1 MWSSTT
7 MDERELHGKEF
18 FSWEEF
24 SLFFDSWREQ
34 RKALFFM
41 KKSMP
46 LSKCKWASEP
56 PRPEVVDALKYRSV
70 RLVCKEVRVSTNKM
84 ELRAQKMQ
92 TTEEE
97 EEEKA
102 PVGCSAR
109 IVLKMNEEKDRLV
122 VTECQLTHNHP
133 LCPIEFAYYFK
144 RGFLMDNSC
153 LPVRT
158 TNKISKQFVGVQD
171 IRYLLKYCKTR
182 DNGVQ
187 DTLNALNSLFT
198 NDPSAK
204 LKLVFVENKVIIKTV
219 FLLTSMM
226 RSLCQRFPLALFFD
240 RVEGF
245 NEEFDLYT
253 VLCVDGNSH
262 GRECGYC
269 LAQKGTPNMLRFTLA
284 SLLQSV
290 PDMKFKVQCITLGV
304 DVGEVEVVN
313 ELLPHARVQICRT
326 QVLEVLFS
334 KAQEMGVPEDEKVWP
349 LLCKAAEAGS
359 LAAYK
364 KVVRRMDSLLPQQFM
379 KYYREHWHPCSE
391 VWVKF
396 WAFEPTRDIDV
407 CDLIKQ
413 HKQKLLVGFNPC
425 RTLAQCILDL
435 VIIQTPKEEVKNLN
449 EDEVATRYHSICN
462 PEPASLIEEELSF
475 ARHGTYDIRETT
487 EGFALNDDVSEFCM
501 DRSLTTCSCSIY
513 TSSLLPCRH
522 LFATRL
528 QTGEPLFDVSLLQK
542 NEKALMTIS

>member
-1 MWSSTT
+1 MWSSTM
-7 MDERELHGKEF
+7 MDEKELYGKEF

-41 KKSMP
+41 KTSMP
-46 LSKCKWASEP
+46 LSKCKWAGLP

-70 RLVCKEVRVSTNKM
+70 RFVCKEVRVSTNKM

-92 TTEEE
+92 NAKDEN
-97 EEEKA
+97 KL

-109 IVLKMNEEKDRLV
+109 IILKMNEEMDRLV
-122 VTECQLTHNHP
+122 VTECQLTHNHL

-144 RGFLMDNSC
+144 RGSLMDNSC

-158 TNKISKQFVGVQD
+158 TNKISKQFVGAHD

-187 DTLNALNSLFT
+187 DTLNVLNSLFT
-198 NDPSAK
+198 NDPGAK

-226 RSLCQRFPLALFFD
+226 RSLCQRFPLTLLFD

-245 NEEFDLYT
+245 NDQFDLYI
-253 VLCVDGNSH
+253 VLCIDANSR

-290 PDMKFKVQCITLGV
+290 PDLKVKVRCVIQGV
-304 DVGEVEVVN
+304 EIGELEVVN

-326 QVLEVLFS
+326 QVLEILFS
-334 KAQEMGVPEDEKVWP
+334 KAQEMGAPDDEKVWS
-349 LLCKAAEAGS
+349 LLCKAAEAVS
-359 LAAYK
+359 LVAYK
-364 KVVRRMDSLLPQQFM
+364 QEVRRMNSLLPQEFM
-379 KYYREHWHPCSE
+379 KYYQEHWHPHTE
-391 VWVKF
+391 MWVAF
-396 WAFEPTRDIDV
+396 CAFEPTWDIDASE
-407 CDLIKQ
+407 LIKQ
-413 HKQKLLVGFNPC
+413 HKQKVLVDFNPSQ
-425 RTLAQCILDL
+425 TLAQCILNL
-435 VIIQTPKEEVKNLN
+435 VIIQTPKEDLKNLN

-462 PEPASLIEEELSF
+462 PEQASLIKEELSF
-475 ARHGTYDIRETT
+475 ARHEAYDIRETS
-487 EGFALNDDVSEFCM
+487 EGFIFNDEVSEFCM
-501 DRSLTTCSCSIY
+501 DWSLTTCSCSIY

-528 QTGEPLFDVSLLQK
+528 QTGEPLFDISLLQK
-542 NEKALMTIS
+542 NKTALMTTS

>member
-1 MWSSTT
+1 MN
-7 MDERELHGKEF
+7 EKELHGKEF

-24 SLFFDSWREQ
+24 GLFFDSWCEQ
-34 RKALFFM
+34 TKSLFCTM
-41 KKSMP
+41 TSRP

-56 PRPEVVDALKYRSV
+56 PRPEVADALKYKYIL
-70 RLVCKEVRVSTNKM
+70 LVCKEVRGSTRKK
-84 ELRAQKMQ
+84 ELRAQKVQ
-92 TTEEE
+92 TSEE

-102 PVGCSAR
+102 PIGCPAR

-122 VTECQLTHNHP
+122 ITECRLTHNHP
-133 LCPIEFAYYFK
+133 LCPIEFTYYFR
-144 RGFLMDNSC
+144 RGYLIDNSC
-153 LPVRT
+153 LPVCT

-182 DNGVQ
+182 ENGVQ

-198 NDPSAK
+198 NDPGAK

-226 RSLCQRFPLALFFD
+226 RSRCQRFPLALFFD

-253 VLCVDGNSH
+253 ILCVDANKR

-269 LAQKGTPNMLRFTLA
+269 LAQKGTPNMLRFTLV

-290 PDMKFKVQCITLGV
+290 PDIKFKVRCITLGV
-304 DVGEVEVVN
+304 EIGELEVVR
-313 ELLPHARVQICRT
+313 ELLPQARVQLFRI
-326 QVLEVLFS
+326 QVLETLFS
-334 KAQEMGVPEDEKVWP
+334 KALEMGAPEDEKVWP
-349 LLCKAAEAGS
+349 LLCKVAEAGS
-359 LAAYK
+359 LEAYK
-364 KVVRRMDSLLPQQFM
+364 QAVSTMDSLLPQDFM
-379 KYYREHWHPCSE
+379 KYYHEHWQPRSE
-391 VWVKF
+391 MWVKF
-396 WAFEPTRDIDV
+396 WAFDPARGIDASE
-407 CDLIKQ
+407 LLKQ
-413 HKQKLLVGFNPC
+413 HKQKLLADLSPS

-435 VIIQTPKEEVKNLN
+435 VIIQMTKEDLKNLD

-462 PEPASLIEEELSF
+462 PEPARLIEEELSF
-475 ARHGTYDIRETT
+475 SRHESYDIKETT
-487 EGFALNDDVSEFCM
+487 EGFLLNDDISEFSM
-501 DRSLTTCSCSIY
+501 DRSLTSCSCSIY

-528 QTGEPLFDVSLLQK
+528 HTGEPLFDVSLLQK
-542 NEKALMTIS
+542 SKMALMTIS

>member
-1 MWSSTT
+1 MWSSTM
-7 MDERELHGKEF
+7 MDEKELYGKEF

-46 LSKCKWASEP
+46 LSKCKWAGEP
-56 PRPEVVDALKYRSV
+56 PRPEVVDTLKYRFV
-70 RLVCKEVRVSTNKM
+70 RLVCKEVRVSINKM

-92 TTEEE
+92 NAEED
-97 EEEKA
+97 KV

-109 IVLKMNEEKDRLV
+109 IILKMNEKMDRLV

-158 TNKISKQFVGVQD
+158 TNKISKQFVGAHD
-171 IRYLLKYCKTR
+171 IRYLLRYCKTR

-198 NDPSAK
+198 NDPGAK

-253 VLCVDGNSH
+253 VLCVDANSQ

-290 PDMKFKVQCITLGV
+290 PDMKVKVQCITLGI
-304 DVGEVEVVN
+304 EIEELEVVN
-313 ELLPHARVQICRT
+313 ELLPHARVQICHT
-326 QVLEVLFS
+326 QVLEILYS
-334 KAQEMGVPEDEKVWP
+334 KAQEMGTPDAEKVWP
-349 LLCKAAEAGS
+349 LLCKVAEAGS
-359 LAAYK
+359 LMAYRRA
-364 KVVRRMDSLLPQQFM
+364 VRRMDSLLPQDFM
-379 KYYREHWHPCSE
+379 KYYQEHWHPRAE
-391 VWVKF
+391 MWVASF
-396 WAFEPTRDIDV
+396 QPTRDFDTSE
-407 CDLIKQ
+407 LIKQ
-413 HKQKLLVGFNPC
+413 HKQKVLSDFNPS
-425 RTLAQCILDL
+425 RTLAQCILNL
-435 VIIQTPKEEVKNLN
+435 VIIQTPKEDLKSLN

-462 PEPASLIEEELSF
+462 TEQASLIEEELSF
-475 ARHGTYDIRETT
+475 AKHGTYNIRETA
-487 EGFALNDDVSEFCM
+487 EGFILNDEVSEFCM
-501 DRSLTTCSCSIY
+501 NWGLTTCSCSIY

-528 QTGEPLFDVSLLQK
+528 QTGEPLFDISLLQK
-542 NEKALMTIS
+542 NKTALMTIS

>member
-1 MWSSTT
+1 

-34 RKALFFM
+34 TQSLFCTM
-41 KKSMP
+41 TSIP

-56 PRPEVVDALKYRSV
+56 PRPEVADALKYKYIM
-70 RLVCKEVRVSTNKM
+70 LVCKEISVSTKKKDP
-84 ELRAQKMQ
+84 RAQKMHS
-92 TTEEE
+92 TEQD
-97 EEEKA
+97 KA
-102 PVGCSAR
+102 PGGCPAR
-109 IVLKMNEEKDRLV
+109 MVLKLNKEKDRLV
-122 VTECQLTHNHP
+122 ITECRLTHNHS

-144 RGFLMDNSC
+144 RGRLMDNSC
-153 LPVRT
+153 LPVCI

-171 IRYLLKYCKTR
+171 IRYMLKKCKTR
-182 DNGVQ
+182 ENGVQ

-198 NDPSAK
+198 NDPGAK

-245 NEEFDLYT
+245 NEAFDLYT
-253 VLCVDGNSH
+253 VLCVDANKR

-269 LAQKGTPNMLRFTLA
+269 LAQKGTPNMLRFTLV

-290 PDMKFKVQCITLGV
+290 PDIKFKVQCITLGV
-304 DVGEVEVVN
+304 DIRELEVVE
-313 ELLPHARVQICRT
+313 ELLPQARVKLCRT

-334 KAQEMGVPEDEKVWP
+334 KAQEMGAPEDERVWP
-349 LLCKAAEAGS
+349 ILCKVADAES
-359 LAAYK
+359 LVAHTKA
-364 KVVRRMDSLLPQQFM
+364 VERMDSLLPQDFM
-379 KYYREHWHPCSE
+379 KYYREHWHPCSKM
-391 VWVKF
+391 WVKF
-396 WAFEPTRDIDV
+396 WAFQPPWEIDANE
-407 CDLIKQ
+407 LIKQ
-413 HKQKLLVGFNPC
+413 HKQKMLVGFNPF

-435 VIIQTPKEEVKNLN
+435 VIIRTPKEEVKNLN

-462 PEPASLIEEELSF
+462 PESASLIEEELSF
-475 ARHGTYDIRETT
+475 ARHGSYNIRETT
-487 EGFALNDDVSEFCM
+487 EGFLLNDDVSEFCM
-501 DRSLTTCSCSIY
+501 DLSLASCSCSIY

-528 QTGEPLFDVSLLQK
+528 HTGEPLFDVSLLRK
-542 NEKALMTIS
+542 NKMALMTISEEQ